1 MRRAGGVFVVDQGR
15 NMTGFIDNDEL
26 ARVYVAL
33 VGDALASGGAPRK
46 EVWGPEG
53 YFFASGLEVEWR
65 GFVEGWLVPAVRRCG
80 GGVLVPEGKG
90 TTREMEMG
98 EVVRMMGG
106 MIGEGEEA
114 GVWSRHIT
122 EGFGTAMRVRATRAE
137 REFGVKVGEGLDG
150 LDEAVRVTLG
160 MMRL

>member
-1 MRRAGGVFVVDQGR
+1 MRRAGGAFVVDQGR
-15 NMTGFIDNDEL
+15 NMSGFIDNDEL

-33 VGDALASGGAPRK
+33 VEDALASGAPPRK

-53 YFFASGLEVEWR
+53 YFFASGVEVEWR

-80 GGVLVPEGKG
+80 GGGLMPEGKG
-90 TTREMEMG
+90 TREMEMG
-98 EVVRMMGG
+98 EVVRMMEG
-106 MIGEGEEA
+106 MIGEGGEA
-114 GVWSRHIT
+114 DVWSRHIA

-137 REFGVKVGEGLDG
+137 RELGVRLGEGLDG

-160 MMRL
+160 MMGL